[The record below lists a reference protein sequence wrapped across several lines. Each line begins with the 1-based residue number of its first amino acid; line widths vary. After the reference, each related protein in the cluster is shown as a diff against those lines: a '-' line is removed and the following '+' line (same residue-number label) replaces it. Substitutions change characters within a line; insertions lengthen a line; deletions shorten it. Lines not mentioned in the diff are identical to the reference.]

1 MAKRTLWPW
10 INLAVTIATI
20 AINSLAEA
28 LPINGLSTGEISDS
42 YPIYFVPAGYVFSI
56 WGVIYLALIAFSIY
70 QVLPSQRA
78 NVHIQRIGVLYT
90 LTGAA
95 NVAWIFL
102 WHYERFLVT
111 VPVILV
117 LLGSLI
123 AIFLKLWS
131 GRASLTTADRW
142 AIYVPFSIYLGWASV
157 ATVAN
162 VSQLLYYLNWGG
174 WGISPVVWAVVML
187 VVAAAIA
194 VVMSLRHANV
204 SFAAV
209 FVWAYIGIAV
219 KQSGTPTVSI
229 TAAVLAGV
237 ILAALIVS
245 LPRRRRLWAET

>member
-20 AINSLAEA
+20 AINGLAEA

-123 AIFLKLWS
+123 AIFLKLWA
-131 GRASLTTADRW
+131 GRTSLTTADRW
-142 AIYVPFSIYLGWASV
+142 AIYRSLQHLSWLGQRRHGGERQPV
-157 ATVAN
+157 AVL
-162 VSQLLYYLNWGG
+162 SQLGG
-174 WGISPVVWAVVML
+174 LGDQPCRLGGRDVGRGCSHCGGDEPAPRQRL
-187 VVAAAIA
+187 VCS
-194 VVMSLRHANV
+194 SLRVGVHRHRGQAERDAHGV
-204 SFAAV
+204 D
-209 FVWAYIGIAV
+209 YCGG
-219 KQSGTPTVSI
+219 SGGCHPGC
-229 TAAVLAGV
+229 AGRESPASSAPLV
-237 ILAALIVS
+237 H
-245 LPRRRRLWAET
+245 